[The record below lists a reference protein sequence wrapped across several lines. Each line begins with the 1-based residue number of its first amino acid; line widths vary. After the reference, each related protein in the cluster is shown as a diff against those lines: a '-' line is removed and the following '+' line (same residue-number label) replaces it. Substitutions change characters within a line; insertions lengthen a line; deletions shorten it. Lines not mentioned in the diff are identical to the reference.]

1 MPKSIFIIFSD
12 YTFETN
18 KASEKLRL
26 AVGLTLND
34 ENILNLVFLGNSCHV
49 LQELD
54 KSKANMKPA
63 FKHVKM
69 LAELDAKFYV
79 EDAGNFSISNN
90 IKYQSIKPPEFID
103 LLDKA
108 NVVIH

>member
-1 MPKSIFIIFSD
+1 MAKSIFIIFTD
-12 YTFETN
+12 YTFGTN

-34 ENILNLVFLGNSCHV
+34 ENNLNLVFLGNSCRV

-54 KSKANMKPA
+54 KSKANMKPVV
-63 FKHVKM
+63 KHIKM

-79 EDAGNFSISNN
+79 EDAANFSITNN
-90 IKYQSIKPPEFID
+90 IKYQSIKVLDFVD
-103 LLDKA
+103 LLDRA
-108 NVVIH
+108 NIVIH